1 MLAALYCILGALLS
15 GFDDVMFGAPL
26 GKVRNTP
33 GPVRGDIV
41 DWVDCSSRK
50 LGRVR
55 MGRCVILFVVTC
67 VLFLEEHVAFQPW
80 LFYMMTIVE

>member
-1 MLAALYCILGALLS
+1 
-15 GFDDVMFGAPL
+15 
-26 GKVRNTP
+26 
-33 GPVRGDIV
+33 
-41 DWVDCSSRK
+41 
-50 LGRVR
+50 